1 MYSGPVELYN
11 HVVGPTPSG
20 PNVSHLSKE
29 GKEGGGYGGREG
41 GREGMKGG
49 CGEREGMEG
58 GREGGYGRE
67 DVERGRV

>member
-1 MYSGPVELYN
+1 
-11 HVVGPTPSG
+11 
-20 PNVSHLSKE
+20 
-29 GKEGGGYGGREG
+29 
-41 GREGMKGG
+41 MKGG